1 MLRHVTILGA
11 LLALGTAPS
20 AAQQQEAVLQRMRVV
35 GADFDVVLAIPKSPP
50 RMLDNLNM
58 SPDAL
63 IMHLTGGQLVVAFED
78 PIEMVKAAD
87 SLRSSVSSFY
97 CGTKN
102 SKSCT
107 PLALYVVPRGD

>member
-1 MLRHVTILGA
+1 MLKHVTILGV
-11 LLALGTAPS
+11 LLALGTAPV
-20 AAQQQEAVLQRMRVV
+20 AAQQQEAVLQRMRVA

-50 RMLDNLNM
+50 RMLDDLSM

-78 PIEMVKAAD
+78 PREMVKAAE
-87 SLRSSVSSFY
+87 SLRSSVSSFH
-97 CGTKN
+97 CVSKD

-107 PLALYVVPRGD
+107 PLVLYVVPRGE

>member
-1 MLRHVTILGA
+1 MLKYVTILGA

-20 AAQQQEAVLQRMRVV
+20 AAQQQEAMLQRMRVA

-50 RMLDNLNM
+50 RMLGDLNM

-78 PIEMVKAAD
+78 PIEMVNAAE
-87 SLRSSVSSFY
+87 SLRSSVSSFH
-97 CGTKN
+97 CVTKDG
-102 SKSCT
+102 KSCL
-107 PLALYVVPRGD
+107 PLALYIVPRGD